1 MDLRGDFTFKRVIIW
16 RVGPLF
22 WLLDRMARSRL
33 SIVISGAVILV
44 LFAAGFFHVT
54 KVNKYSRD
62 FERTNL
68 GFTEAEVINLMGK
81 PDHRE
86 LRGEFYPR
94 YADRACIHNCNL
106 RLWWEAPM
114 LPGIEA
120 WSVEF
125 NSAGV
130 ATDKAHWVS
139 P

>member
-1 MDLRGDFTFKRVIIW
+1 
-16 RVGPLF
+16 
-22 WLLDRMARSRL
+22 MARSRL
-33 SIVISGAVILV
+33 SIVIPGLIV
-44 LFAAGFFHVT
+44 LLLFVVGFYHVT
-54 KVNKYSRD
+54 KVNKYTRD
-62 FERTNL
+62 FERANL
-68 GFTEAEVINLMGK
+68 GFTEAEVVNLMGK

-86 LRGEFYPR
+86 MRGEFYSR
-94 YADRACIHNCNL
+94 YANEPCIRNCNL
-106 RLWWEAPM
+106 RLWWGAPM

>member
-1 MDLRGDFTFKRVIIW
+1 
-16 RVGPLF
+16 
-22 WLLDRMARSRL
+22 MARSRL
-33 SIVISGAVILV
+33 SIVIPGVVIL
-44 LFAAGFFHVT
+44 LFFVAGFYHVT
-54 KVNKYSRD
+54 KVNKYTRD

-68 GFTEAEVINLMGK
+68 GFTEAEVIDLMGK

-86 LRGEFYPR
+86 LHGESYPR
-94 YADRACIHNCNL
+94 YANTPCSRNCNL
-106 RLWWEAPM
+106 RLWWEAPI

-125 NSAGV
+125 NSASL